1 MNRTNLQT
9 INQYV
14 GEKVTLGWSY
24 GGML

>member
-1 MNRTNLQT
+1 MNRTNLHT